1 MMVIADVAGTRLA
14 LRRGKRFRA
23 RLIARTGSDAR
34 T

>member
-14 LRRGKRFRA
+14 LRRGKRFPG
-23 RLIARTGSDAR
+23 RLIASTAWDAR